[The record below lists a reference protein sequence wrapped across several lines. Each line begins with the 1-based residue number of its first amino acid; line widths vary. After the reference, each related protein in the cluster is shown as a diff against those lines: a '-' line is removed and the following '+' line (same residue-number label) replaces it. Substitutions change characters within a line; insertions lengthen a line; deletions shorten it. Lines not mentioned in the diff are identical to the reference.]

1 MEIYFSRHAKRQMK
15 WRDITDEEVK
25 IAITEPDNIETVEG
39 DKKFIAL
46 KNIGKKYLKIVYIK
60 KDNRIVVITAIDK
73 SK

>member
-1 MEIYFSRHAKRQMK
+1 MK